1 MRKPARL
8 VIFGVLAV
16 LAFVLPNLVELLT
29 DWWWFAELGQ
39 QATYGTVLG
48 AQAVLGAMAFAVSLA
63 WLTLNVRIAARILPV
78 ESQIR
83 STPEGL
89 TVAMPARREVQS
101 LGSVVAAGAA
111 VLGALF
117 AASGWQDYLGWQ
129 HAEMFGTTDPILGY
143 DVSFYVF
150 TLPMLDL
157 ARSFAVAQVGVAT
170 AGVGALYLLGGQLAI
185 TPFGVRLGSRARRH
199 LALLAATFFVLLA
212 LGAWLDRPHTM
223 LAVDGIIRGAG
234 YTDVHA
240 RLPFALAA
248 MAAALVGAACAAAYA
263 FTERTA
269 LAVAAVAI
277 YGLVAVA
284 GQVYAGAIQR
294 FVVSPNEQ
302 VREAPFIQN
311 NIDATRRAFALDTI
325 QQKPLTGDAELTRA
339 DIDDNRQTLDNV
351 RLWDHQPLLE
361 TFGQIQE
368 IRTYYD
374 FTAVDNDRYVIDGQ
388 LRQVMLS
395 ARELNPAA
403 LPNRTWVNERLTFT
417 HGHGLTLGPV
427 NQVTAEGLPV
437 LFIRDLPPVSN
448 VNLPV
453 TEPSLYFGEL
463 SNEYAIVKTK
473 AREFH
478 YPKGD
483 DNVFTTYAGTGGIVL
498 DSLWKK
504 LAFAVRFGN
513 YQLLLS
519 DDITP
524 ESRVIFDRQI
534 KLRAQKI
541 APFLLFDDDPYL
553 VVQDGRLFWMLDAYT
568 VTSRYPYATEGAP
581 GVSYMRNSVKV
592 VIDAYHGATTF
603 YLAEPNDP
611 IIRAYAKAFPG
622 LMQPLASMP
631 AGLRAHV
638 RYPEGIFGVQASVY
652 STYHMTS
659 AAVFYNKEDQWE
671 VPTID
676 ATGQAVRMTPYYT
689 IMKLPGETR
698 AEFIQMLPFT
708 PRRRD
713 NLASWLV
720 ARSDGAQYGQLMAFE
735 FPKQKLVFGP
745 RQVVARISQ
754 DQVISPQITLWN
766 QQGSEVIQGTLMVIP
781 IEESLLYVRPL
792 YLRAQQGRI
801 PELTRVIVAYQNS
814 IVMERTLDA
823 ALARLFSPEAIRARK
838 AQPQDAA
845 MVNADATAPV
855 TGTAP
860 VPPAAGVAP
869 TPPGPGAPAGTPPAP
884 PLPAGIAT
892 LPPAQLAAEA
902 QATYQR
908 AIEAQRSGDWAKY
921 GAELTRLGQ
930 ILELLAA
937 SRPDAAPMPPARRQ

>member
-1 MRKPARL
+1 
-8 VIFGVLAV
+8 
-16 LAFVLPNLVELLT
+16 
-29 DWWWFAELGQ
+29 
-39 QATYGTVLG
+39 
-48 AQAVLGAMAFAVSLA
+48 
-63 WLTLNVRIAARILPV
+63 
-78 ESQIR
+78 
-83 STPEGL
+83 
-89 TVAMPARREVQS
+89 
-101 LGSVVAAGAA
+101 AGAA

-117 AASGWQDYLGWQ
+117 AASGWQDFLGWR
-129 HAEMFGTTDPILGY
+129 HAEPFGTSDPILGF
-143 DVSFYVF
+143 DVAFYVF
-150 TLPMLDL
+150 ALPMLDL
-157 ARSFAVAQVGVAT
+157 LRSFAVAQVGIAA

-185 TPFGVRLGSRARRH
+185 TPFGMRLGTRARRH
-199 LALLAATFFVLLA
+199 LGLLGAAFLVLLA
-212 LGAWLDRPHTM
+212 LGAWLDRPHT
-223 LAVDGIIRGAG
+223 LLTVNGIIRGAS

-240 RLPFALAA
+240 RLPFALAE
-248 MAAALVGAACAAAYA
+248 MTAALVGAACAVAYA

-269 LAVAAVAI
+269 AAVAAV
-277 YGLVAVA
+277 GLYAVVALA
-284 GQVYAGAIQR
+284 GQVYAGIIQR

-302 VREAPFIQN
+302 VREAPYIQY
-311 NIDATRRAFALDTI
+311 NIDATRRAFALDAI
-325 QQKPLTGDAELTRA
+325 QQCPLTGDAELTRA
-339 DIDDNRQTLDNV
+339 DIDKNRQTLDNV

-374 FTAVDNDRYVIDGQ
+374 FTAVDNDRYEIDGQ

-437 LFIRDLPPVSN
+437 LFIRDLPPVSS

-463 SNEYAIVKTK
+463 SNEYAIAKTK

-483 DNVFTTYAGTGGIVL
+483 DNVFTTYSGTGGIVL
-498 DSLWKK
+498 DSMWKK
-504 LAFAVRFGN
+504 LAFAARFRH

-519 DDITP
+519 DDITS
-524 ESRVIFDRQI
+524 ESRLIFDRQI

-553 VVQDGRLFWMLDAYT
+553 VVHEGRLFWMLDAYT

-581 GVSYMRNSVKV
+581 RVSYIRNAVKV

-603 YLAEPNDP
+603 YLAEPDDP
-611 IIRAYAKAFPG
+611 IIRAYARAFPS
-622 LMQPLASMP
+622 LLQPLANMP

-638 RYPEGIFGVQASVY
+638 RYPEGIFGLQASVY

-676 ATGQAVRMTPYYT
+676 AGGQALRMTPYYT
-689 IMKLPGETR
+689 IMTLPGQTQ

-720 ARSDGAQYGQLMAFE
+720 ARSDGDKYGQLMSFE

-745 RQVVARISQ
+745 RQVVARINQ

-781 IEESLLYVRPL
+781 IEESLLYVRPM

-801 PELTRVIVAYQNS
+801 PELTRVIVAYQNT

-823 ALARLFSPEAIRARK
+823 GLARLFSPEAIRARRL
-838 AQPQDAA
+838 QPQDAA
-845 MVNADATAPV
+845 MLDVAATAPV
-855 TGTAP
+855 TGT
-860 VPPAAGVAP
+860 PPAGALES
-869 TPPGPGAPAGTPPAP
+869 GPGVTRAPAATPLPPAV
-884 PLPAGIAT
+884 AT
-892 LPPAQLAAEA
+892 LPPAQLTAEA

-908 AIEAQRSGDWAKY
+908 AIAAQRSGDWAAY
-921 GAELTRLGQ
+921 GAEIARLGQ
-930 ILELLAA
+930 LIELMAK
-937 SRPDAAPMPPARRQ
+937 PRQ